1 MDTLC
6 FEFNVPDTKIKISD
20 FLLVLAW
27 HAFTQIFI
35 FKFSESF
42 YFRCFW
48 HRAYNLFFSFENQVG
63 VFLFWFWNIMHICFF
78 IIDVFSL
85 NSINILYAILC
96 FITSLFI
103 IWSQFNCM
111 FFSCYLES
119 SCPSCHNCFSDNL
132 YNNSFI
138 VNYNL
143 LTSFY
148 LCLLRLMKKWV

>member
-1 MDTLC
+1 MCLILRLRFLVFCWYLPGMPLPKLLFSNFLTHFILG
-6 FEFNVPDTKIKISD
+6 VSD
-20 FLLVLAW
+20 IE
-27 HAFTQIFI
+27 HTIF
-35 FKFSESF
+35 
-42 YFRCFW
+42 
-48 HRAYNLFFSFENQVG
+48 FFSFENQFR
-63 VFLFWFWNIMHICFF
+63 VFLFWFWNIMHKCFF
-78 IIDVFSL
+78 MIDMFSL
-85 NSINILYAILC
+85 NSIIILYDILC